1 MVAATAV
8 VLGVFAWSLQTTLVT
23 PMPSTL
29 LLDRHGQPL
38 GEVEGGINDDRFGY
52 WPLPWVLPMRLAVAT
67 IETEDRRFHE
77 HAGVSPSSIARAIQQ
92 NLVARRRVSG
102 ASTIAM
108 QVARLQSGRSR
119 SFTSKIQEATEALI
133 LIHRFG
139 HDDVLRHY
147 LTLAPYGA
155 RVHGA
160 ERAARFYFDKP
171 SSDLSWLQA
180 AWLAG
185 LPQQPTKLGPFV
197 EGGLQRGL
205 ARAHRILRSLR
216 ERGYMNDDELT
227 IALSSDLGLVDRRPR
242 PGSALHLSLRL
253 ANDVKRARTTAI
265 AAHTAPPT
273 TVTATLDLDVQATVH
288 QIVVDNVN
296 RARAAGATNGS
307 AIVLDSSSGDVLA
320 WVGSVDYFD
329 TEHHGPIDYNRA
341 RRSPGSALKPFI
353 YALAL
358 DPHRNT
364 LNNHDVVYT
373 AATPLADTPM
383 DIISDG
389 GKSYLPQN
397 LSRTFMG
404 PMSVREALGN
414 SRNIPA
420 LRVLANVGV
429 PTALRFFE
437 SAGVEHI
444 SWVPGHY
451 GLGLALGNLHVSPE
465 ELARL
470 YLVLRHH
477 GATQS
482 LHFSNLDTSVNSNT
496 FDPSD
501 TSASSQLLSPTAA
514 DLVTHILSDPAARR
528 PSFAEGSPL
537 DYDTAVAVKT
547 GTSQGYR
554 DGWTVAFS
562 DRLLVVMWIGNHDWR
577 RMNHIGGLAGT
588 AEATHQV
595 FDLVQPQLQRHIP
608 LPLSAREPAHSE
620 RREVCALSGLLAGP
634 DCPHRRTEVFLKG
647 TSPSSS
653 CAWHQRVQVDV
664 RNSDLATEGCHARF
678 VAVRSVVDLPADYH
692 RWARAQ
698 RLPLRPARRSRLCG
712 DLDDDDITIVLTEPQ
727 DGVRYAFDPDT
738 PPEYATI
745 RLAADVAGTEDDVVF
760 LVDDTP
766 VAQVPWPYETR
777 WTLTPGNHRIRAV
790 LAQHRTASNAVGI
803 AVHR

>member
-1 MVAATAV
+1 
-8 VLGVFAWSLQTTLVT
+8 
-23 PMPSTL
+23 
-29 LLDRHGQPL
+29 
-38 GEVEGGINDDRFGY
+38 
-52 WPLPWVLPMRLAVAT
+52 
-67 IETEDRRFHE
+67 
-77 HAGVSPSSIARAIQQ
+77 
-92 NLVARRRVSG
+92 
-102 ASTIAM
+102 
-108 QVARLQSGRSR
+108 
-119 SFTSKIQEATEALI
+119 
-133 LIHRFG
+133 
-139 HDDVLRHY
+139 LR
-147 LTLAPYGA
+147 T
-155 RVHGA
+155 
-160 ERAARFYFDKP
+160 
-171 SSDLSWLQA
+171 
-180 AWLAG
+180 
-185 LPQQPTKLGPFV
+185 
-197 EGGLQRGL
+197 
-205 ARAHRILRSLR
+205 LR
-216 ERGYMNDDELT
+216 ERGYINDDELGV
-227 IALSSDLGLVDRRPR
+227 ALSSDLGLVDRRPR
-242 PGSALHLSLRL
+242 PGSALHVSLRL
-253 ANDVKRARTTAI
+253 ADDVKRARALTI
-265 AAHTAPPT
+265 AAHTPPPT
-273 TVTATLDLDVQATVH
+273 TVAATLDLDVQATVH

-307 AIVLDSSSGDVLA
+307 AIVIDSSSGDVLA

-329 TEHHGPIDYNRA
+329 TAHHGPIDYNRA

-358 DPHRNT
+358 DPNRNT
-364 LNNHDVVYT
+364 RDVVYT

-420 LRVLANVGV
+420 LRVLASVGV
-429 PTALRFFE
+429 PAALRFFE
-437 SAGVEHI
+437 AAGVHNI

-477 GATQS
+477 GATQPIR
-482 LHFSNLDTSVNSNT
+482 FSDLDTSETSTSSNT
-496 FDPSD
+496 SD
-501 TSASSQLLSPTAA
+501 SSVSSQLLSPTAA

-588 AEATHQV
+588 AEAAHRV
-595 FDLVQPQLQRHIP
+595 FDAVQPQLQRHIP
-608 LPLSAREPAHSE
+608 LPLSASEPAHSE

-647 TSPSSS
+647 TAPSHT
-653 CAWHQRVQVDV
+653 CAWHQRVHIDV
-664 RNSDLATEGCHARF
+664 RNGDLATEGCPARF

-698 RLPLRPARRSRLCG
+698 RLPLRPAHHSRLCG
-712 DLDDDDITIVLTEPQ
+712 GLDDDDISIALTEPN

-745 RLAADVAGTEDDVVF
+745 RLSAEVSGTDDDVVF

-766 VAQVPWPYETR
+766 VAQVSYPYETR
-777 WTLTPGNHRIRAV
+777 WTLAPGTHRIRAV
-790 LAQHRTASNAVGI
+790 LAQHRTASNDVSI
-803 AVHR
+803 VVHR